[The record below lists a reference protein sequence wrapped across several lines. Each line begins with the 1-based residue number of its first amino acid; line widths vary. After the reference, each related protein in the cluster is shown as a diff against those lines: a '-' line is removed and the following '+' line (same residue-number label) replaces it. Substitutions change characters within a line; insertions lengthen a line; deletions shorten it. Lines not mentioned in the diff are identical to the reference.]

1 MAAPILAGIGKMF
14 AGAVAGTARGIAMGA
29 RATATTAKSGGR
41 LVQSASNVKSNIIKS
56 NKKIRRIKLNRK
68 RINRSIFNEQKRKAR
83 EKKLE
88 SGKRKQGVGSSILSS
103 GPVSS
108 LKKLLFTILGGIVI
122 SNLPILIKTFKKI
135 KKGFDNFA
143 RFILTTKKG
152 LDSLVNTFILD
163 DMELEKLKSKV
174 ENGLKEIAQNLV
186 DPANLLNTF
195 LPDLGFLRK
204 KNTDWLDEEGL
215 IDPITH
221 AGKHDGA
228 LNEEGTGPERLSDT
242 FDTLDHDDI
251 EALKKEWK
259 ELYFVDMSGTVRHK
273 DTGKRAIG
281 ARFMGLGSG
290 IDFED
295 IKKMLDKKPNPFNT
309 SDISPVIKDN
319 SSLSTSSDNDN
330 TVIIN
335 KTVIQEKIVVAP

>member
-14 AGAVAGTARGIAMGA
+14 AGAVSGTARGIAMGA
-29 RATATTAKSGGR
+29 RATATTTKSSGR

-68 RINRSIFNEQKRKAR
+68 RIKRSIFNEQQRKAR
-83 EKKLE
+83 EKRIE
-88 SGKRKQGVGSSILSS
+88 SGKRKQGIGSNILSS
-103 GPVSS
+103 NPVSS
-108 LKKLLFTILGGIVI
+108 LKKLLFTILGGMII
-122 SNLPILIKTFKKI
+122 SNLPVLIKTFENI

-143 RFILTTKKG
+143 KFISTTKKG
-152 LDSLVNTFILD
+152 FDSLVDTFVLD

-174 ENGLKEIAQNLV
+174 EKGLKEITQNLV
-186 DPANLLNTF
+186 DPANLLKTF
-195 LPDLGFLRK
+195 MPDLGFLRK
-204 KNTDWLDEEGL
+204 KNTDWFDEEGL

-242 FDTLDHDDI
+242 FDSYDEKEI

-281 ARFMGLGSG
+281 ARFMGLGTG

-295 IKKMLDKKPNPFNT
+295 IKNMLDKRPNPFNKNN
-309 SDISPVIKDN
+309 ISPIIKDN
-319 SSLSTSSDNDN
+319 SSLNKSGDEN

-335 KTVIQEKIVVAP
+335 NTVIQEKVVVAP

>member
-14 AGAVAGTARGIAMGA
+14 AGAVAGTARGIAIGA

-68 RINRSIFNEQKRKAR
+68 RIKRSIFNEQKRKAR
-83 EKKLE
+83 EKRLE
-88 SGKRKQGVGSSILSS
+88 SGKRKQGIGSNILSS

-122 SNLPILIKTFKKI
+122 SNLPILIKTFENI

-143 RFILTTKKG
+143 EFISNTKKG
-152 LDSLVNTFILD
+152 LDSLVDTFILD

-174 ENGLKEIAQNLV
+174 EKGLKEITQNLV
-186 DPANLLNTF
+186 DPANIVGMF
-195 LPDLGFLRK
+195 LPDLGWLNK
-204 KNTDWLDEEGL
+204 KNTDLFDEKGQ

-228 LNEEGTGPERLSDT
+228 LNKEGTGPERLGDT
-242 FDTLDHDDI
+242 FDTYDEKEI
-251 EALKKEWK
+251 EELKKEWK
-259 ELYFVDMSGTVRHK
+259 SLYYLDEDGTVRHK
-273 DTGKRAIG
+273 DSGKKAIG
-281 ARFMGLGSG
+281 ARFMGLGTG
-290 IDFED
+290 IDFKD
-295 IKKMLDKKPNPFNT
+295 IKKMLDRTRFK
-309 SDISPVIKDN
+309 SDISPIIKDN
-319 SSLSTSSDNDN
+319 SSLSTASNNDN